1 MGLCIF
7 LQNHFHSALGPCWG
21 QGEGSVVGTHI
32 ITWKSFLEKL
42 QKKGT
47 GMRAEKMPSY
57 DGARRSSV
65 WGQQSTQLM
74 SLKAHCSQH
83 VNRLSSTGTRP
94 SMDQATE
101 APATEKMGTTV
112 IPILHMGQ
120 LRHNQ
125 GKGPAQHPTARRW

>member
-65 WGQQSTQLM
+65 WGALGQDPVWTRP
-74 SLKAHCSQH
+74 LKPRPQRRW
-83 VNRLSSTGTRP
+83 VPLSSPYYAWG
-94 SMDQATE
+94 
-101 APATEKMGTTV
+101 
-112 IPILHMGQ
+112 
-120 LRHNQ
+120 N
-125 GKGPAQHPTARRW
+125 